1 ADPKKNPDA
10 RLIPQVDEITADILA
25 LAGGAGSSLG
35 TGGMATKLRAAKMVT
50 AAGCDMVI
58 ANGEHPEYLY
68 DIVEGK
74 AVGSRFL
81 GKK

>member
-1 ADPKKNPDA
+1 MVEAVTPD
-10 RLIPQVDEITADILA
+10 IEA
-25 LAGGAGSSLG
+25 LAGGKGSELAV
-35 TGGMATKLRAAKMVT
+35 GGMATKLRAAKMVT

-74 AVGSRFL
+74 AVGTRFL